1 MIQRFNV
8 YQTKPQSSLVKNDK
22 LAMKMQ
28 MDKKIVQIYTSLETN
43 KAVRFE
49 ELDIKLQ

>member
-1 MIQRFNV
+1 M
-8 YQTKPQSSLVKNDK
+8 KNDK

-49 ELDIKLQ
+49 ELNIKLQWLKQCSAGGKERRHE